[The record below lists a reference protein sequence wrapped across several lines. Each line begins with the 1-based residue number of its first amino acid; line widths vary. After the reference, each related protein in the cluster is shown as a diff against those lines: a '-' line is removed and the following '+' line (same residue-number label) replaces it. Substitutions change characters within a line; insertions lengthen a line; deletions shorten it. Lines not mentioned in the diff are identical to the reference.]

1 MTVLQQEI
9 VKLLANGAMTAGA
22 IRSELN
28 SQQWDVSQSDV
39 LGALHK
45 LENEFAVECLWGLK

>member
-9 VKLLANGAMTAGA
+9 VKLLAKGAMSAGA
-22 IRSELN
+22 IRNELN
-28 SQQWDVSQSDV
+28 GQHWDVSQNDV